1 MKKYLLL
8 AWSLLII
15 VFASHGASAQ
25 LIDTEGLEELNMM
38 TDEVAK
44 TANYGRTTIGHLVA
58 VIIQT
63 ALGFLAVI
71 FLVLVLFSGF
81 RWMTA
86 GGNEEQVK
94 KATKTITMAVIG
106 LVVVLAAFAITY
118 FIFKVLPFG
127 GGSVKPQ
134 GFTGG

>member
-15 VFASHGASAQ
+15 ALTANSASAQ
-25 LIDTEGLEELNMM
+25 LIDATELNDM
-38 TDEVAK
+38 TGTVAK
-44 TANYGRTTIGHLVA
+44 TANYGQTSIGHLVA
-58 VIIQT
+58 VMIQT
-63 ALGFLAVI
+63 VLSFLAII
-71 FLVLVLFSGF
+71 FLALVIFSGF

-106 LVVVLAAFAITY
+106 LVIVLAAFAITY
-118 FIFKVLPFG
+118 FVFKYLPFSG
-127 GGSVKPQ
+127 GTVNPQ
-134 GFTGG
+134 GGTGG